1 MLYGQAVWDPILI
14 VAQIITLQCLFYL
27 TLGLFQGL
35 FIGPYVSRLSIAYLF
50 SWRMYSIGT
59 YSGVISVLSLLLTAV
74 LGSVFLVWIVERAK
88 KCLDFASTCFIFHLW
103 FCWQYDGFPA
113 RFEWWLANI
122 LGLIIMSL
130 FGEWLCLRREMQEI
144 PLSERAGGAGGG
156 GLGAGVGP
164 VLAGAVAGRS
174 GGSGSGG
181 GGSGGMRAALA
192 WAAAWLLPLPPAM
205 GAARYRDNRLLRPF
219 VDLHSVLKR

>member
-144 PLSERAGGAGGG
+144 PLNTLRGRGASSGSLGAAGAGGSGGAG
-156 GLGAGVGP
+156 P
-164 VLAGAVAGRS
+164 
-174 GGSGSGG
+174 SGG
-181 GGSGGMRAALA
+181 GGAGPSTGSSSAVQMSSNVSKAPAKALPVAA
-192 WAAAWLLPLPPAM
+192 
-205 GAARYRDNRLLRPF
+205 
-219 VDLHSVLKR
+219 SV

>member
-14 VAQIITLQCLFYL
+14 IAQIVTLQCLFYL

-59 YSGVISVLSLLLTAV
+59 YSGVISVLSLLLTAC
-74 LGSVFLVWIVERAK
+74 LSAVFLVWIVERAK

-113 RFEWWLANI
+113 RFEWWVANI

-144 PLSERAGGAGGG
+144 PLNTLRGRGASSGNLGASGSGGAGGAG
-156 GLGAGVGP
+156 P
-164 VLAGAVAGRS
+164 
-174 GGSGSGG
+174 SGG
-181 GGSGGMRAALA
+181 GGAGTSTGSSSAVQMSSIANVSKAPAKGLPVAA
-192 WAAAWLLPLPPAM
+192 
-205 GAARYRDNRLLRPF
+205 
-219 VDLHSVLKR
+219 SV